1 LDLWKQRLGEVPAW
15 VWERTELETLV
26 LADNELTEVSAQVSL
41 LRRLRMLDLGHNFL
55 AAVPEALGELE
66 GLMRGQLEYLWHS
79 VVKVMV
85 VLSILL
91 CWQLVCKEGVRST

>member
-1 LDLWKQRLGEVPAW
+1 MSPSVHLDLWKQRLGEVPAW

-66 GLMRGQLEYLWHS
+66 GLTDFLYLHDNRLAGLPEA
-79 VVKVMV
+79 MGR
-85 VLSILL
+85 LRRL
-91 CWQLVCKEGVRST
+91 R